1 MDLKKFF
8 HLSALLLLFSIFG
21 SVKNTINIM
30 KITQY
35 NSNDF
40 KTGKWSGGTTT
51 ELYIS
56 PAASNY
62 ADLNFDIRISSAK
75 VEIETST
82 FTNLPEVNRQLMI
95 LDGEITI
102 THLKPLDVDTFKGD
116 WNTTSQGVC
125 TDFNV
130 MTRGNTV
137 SELSGIDLVAN
148 QTQELKIAKTWKN
161 FCIYLFSGSI
171 AVTIADKTYTIN
183 SNSFLVVEE
192 VALTDIKIYS
202 HQNSRL
208 ALVTYNTICN
218 PNLPN

>member
-1 MDLKKFF
+1 
-8 HLSALLLLFSIFG
+8 
-21 SVKNTINIM
+21 M

-35 NSNDF
+35 NSNNF
-40 KTGKWSGGTTT
+40 KTGKWSGGTTN

-56 PAASNY
+56 PATSNY
-62 ADLNFDIRISSAK
+62 GDLNFDIRISSAK

-95 LDGEITI
+95 LGGEITI
-102 THLKPLDVDTFKGD
+102 THKDRYSKTLKPLDVDTFKGD

-171 AVTIADKTYTIN
+171 SVTIVDKTYTMN

-192 VALTDIKIYS
+192 VALTAIKILS
-202 HQNSRL
+202 HQTSRL
-208 ALVTYNTICN
+208 ALVTYKN
-218 PNLPN
+218 